1 MARTILPILVFIL
14 TTTAIYYQQP
24 HAVVA
29 TATESSP
36 FDGIVLHVLPKP
48 VYMFLCNN
56 SHLL

>member
-14 TTTAIYYQQP
+14 TATTAIYYQQP

-48 VYMFLCNN
+48 VYMFLWNN
-56 SHLL
+56 SH